1 MFPSL
6 RTSTLAQRTLGALDL
21 ARSFLMLEDDYDVDW
36 EVDEDEPTQ
45 AHPHRVPLRESR
57 RWRSASARRPG
68 ELVPPAAVCL
78 SPVTP
83 ANGPARR
90 TPASR
95 KRAER
100 LRPQSHR

>member
-1 MFPSL
+1 MFPSAK
-6 RTSTLAQRTLGALDL
+6 TSKLAQRSLGALRL
-21 ARSFLMLEDDYDVDW
+21 TRSFLMLEDDYDVDW

-68 ELVPPAAVCL
+68 ALAPPDTVCL

-90 TPASR
+90 APTSR

-100 LRPQSHR
+100 SRPQSHR